1 MGCYNT
7 CVVPASVE
15 HVWDALR
22 DFHNLSWAK
31 GVVEK
36 VAIVGECAPDQIGA
50 KRVLNDVFHETLLAL
65 DDEARSLKY
74 SIDDGP
80 GPVAKN
86 KVKGYTG
93 RIRVF
98 PVTSENHTFVEWS
111 SSWLDSEGGV
121 KEFCDPIYNALLTA
135 LVTHFSRGSA
145 SATVSTHG

>member
-36 VAIVGECAPDQIGA
+36 VAVVGECASDQIGA
-50 KRVLNDVFHETLLAL
+50 KRVINDVFHETLLAL

-74 SIDDGP
+74 SIDSMSW
-80 GPVAKN
+80 
-86 KVKGYTG
+86 
-93 RIRVF
+93 IR
-98 PVTSENHTFVEWS
+98 
-111 SSWLDSEGGV
+111 
-121 KEFCDPIYNALLTA
+121 
-135 LVTHFSRGSA
+135 RSA
-145 SATVSTHG
+145 SRLGIDQLRFDAPPE